1 MYCIMLPDLIS
12 RIQAYSSFGHHQMLD
27 PNRLF
32 KTSRFATATKTN
44 LLNMNALFLDEPIQE
59 D

>member
-1 MYCIMLPDLIS
+1 
-12 RIQAYSSFGHHQMLD
+12 MLD

>member
-1 MYCIMLPDLIS
+1 MYAIMLYDIIS
-12 RIQAYSSFGHHQMLD
+12 RIHAYSAWGHQQQLD
-27 PNRLF
+27 PNKPF